1 MKKTTS
7 KTSSGRYREEAEKI
21 GSQYRLVI
29 SSHGTKGFVGSSIE
43 MPLVLGHGK
52 TEALCITDT
61 RAAIVMTLELM
72 LEKGEVPPSPASE
85 GKREVQLNIRL
96 TPDERMRI
104 QEKARQ
110 AGFRS
115 IADFMRRAALR
126 GVA

>member
-7 KTSSGRYREEAEKI
+7 KTSSGRHREEAERI
-21 GSQYRLVI
+21 ASQYRLLL
-29 SSHGTKGFVGSSIE
+29 SSHGAKGFVGSSVE
-43 MPLVLGHGK
+43 MPLVLGYGK
-52 TEALCITDT
+52 TEAVCVVDT
-61 RAAIVMTLELM
+61 RAAIVMTIAHM
-72 LEKGEVPPSPASE
+72 LEKGETPPSPAIE